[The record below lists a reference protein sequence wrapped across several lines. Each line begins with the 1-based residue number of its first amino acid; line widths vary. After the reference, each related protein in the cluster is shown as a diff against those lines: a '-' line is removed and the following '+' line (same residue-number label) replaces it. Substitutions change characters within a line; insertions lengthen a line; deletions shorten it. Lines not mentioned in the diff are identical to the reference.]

1 MKLKPLSVYRLT
13 MRESQMS
20 SDFIHRMNTLM
31 WIEMLNVDQRVVHV
45 WVIQMSVTFELLT
58 CSGNTAA

>member
-1 MKLKPLSVYRLT
+1 